1 MPREQST
8 YERESNDTARRVVMK
23 SMVTR
28 IVAVLMVGALTGI
41 VAFAKVHKQRVTFE
55 NDIKVN
61 GTLVKK
67 GNYEVKF
74 DDESGQL
81 TIAKNG
87 KTVVQAMAKVEARE
101 KKANDFQLR
110 STVNGDETQLTGVT
124 FNGSDKDI
132 VITASGASTTGGS
145 N

>member
-1 MPREQST
+1 
-8 YERESNDTARRVVMK
+8 MK
-23 SMVTR
+23 SMVNR
-28 IVAVLMVGALTGI
+28 MVAVLMVAALTSV
-41 VAFAKVHKQRVTFE
+41 VAFAKVHKQKVTFE
-55 NDIKVN
+55 SDVKVN

-74 DDESGQL
+74 DDETGQL

-124 FNGSDKDI
+124 FGGSDKDI
-132 VITASGASTTGGS
+132 VITNSGSTTTG
-145 N
+145 NN

>member
-1 MPREQST
+1 
-8 YERESNDTARRVVMK
+8 MK
-23 SMVTR
+23 SIVSRMMV
-28 IVAVLMVGALTGI
+28 VLMVGALTSV
-41 VAFAKVHKQRVTFE
+41 VALAKVHKQKVTFE
-55 NDIKVN
+55 SDIKVN

-74 DDESGQL
+74 DDETGQL

-87 KTVVQAMAKVEARE
+87 KTVVQAMAKLEARE

-124 FNGSDKDI
+124 FGGSDKDI
-132 VITASGASTTGGS
+132 VITNSGSTTTG
-145 N
+145 NN